1 MTVGPGPYPA
11 TMTTPR
17 ITLNTDLSGR
27 TALVCGASQGIGLAS
42 AVALAELGCRVT
54 LFARD
59 PERLGGAQAALPNVE
74 GTQPDQRHDIAVADF
89 FDPAMVLDEAKGA
102 LERAGGVFD
111 ILVNNTGG
119 PPGGPIAE
127 ATGEAFLKGM
137 TAHLVN
143 NQNLARLVL
152 PGMKE
157 RGYGRIVNIIS
168 TSVKCPIPGLGV
180 SNTVRAAVA
189 AWAKTLA
196 GEVAQEGVTVN
207 SVLPGFTD
215 TARLASLFEGKAAR
229 QGVESKAVK
238 DEAIASIPMGRLGT
252 PEEVAAAVAFY
263 CTPAAGYITG
273 TVLAVDGGR
282 TPAF

>member
-1 MTVGPGPYPA
+1 MTHFD
-11 TMTTPR
+11 
-17 ITLNTDLSGR
+17 TDLHDR

-42 AVALAELGCRVT
+42 AAALASLGCRVT

-59 PERLGGAQAALPNVE
+59 PERLGEAMAALPVVPGIE
-74 GTQPDQRHDIAVADF
+74 HDIAVADF
-89 FDPAMVLDEAKGA
+89 HDPDMVLDEAAGA
-102 LERAGGVFD
+102 LDRAGGFD

-119 PPGGPIAE
+119 PPGGPITE
-127 ATGEAFLKGM
+127 ATGEAFLRAM
-137 TAHLVN
+137 AAHLVN
-143 NQNLARLVL
+143 NQNLANLVL
-152 PGMKE
+152 PGMKSK
-157 RGYGRIVNIIS
+157 GYGRIVNIIS

-196 GEVAQEGVTVN
+196 GEVAKDKVTVN

-215 TARLASLFEGKAAR
+215 TARLSSLFEAKAGK
-229 QGVESKAVK
+229 QGTTPGRVK
-238 DEAIASIPMGRLGT
+238 DEALAGIPMGRLGE
-252 PEEVAAAVAFY
+252 PEEVAAAVVFY
-263 CTPAAGYITG
+263 CTPAASYITG

>member
-1 MTVGPGPYPA
+1 MDTN
-11 TMTTPR
+11 
-17 ITLNTDLSGR
+17 LHGR

-42 AVALAELGCRVT
+42 AVALASLGCRVT

-59 PERLGGAQAALPNVE
+59 PQRLGEAMAALPVVDGVE
-74 GTQPDQRHDIAVADF
+74 HDIAIADF
-89 FDPAMVLDEAKGA
+89 HDPAMVLDEASGA
-102 LERAGGVFD
+102 MDRAGGFD
-111 ILVNNTGG
+111 VLVNNTGG
-119 PPGGPIAE
+119 PPGGPITE
-127 ATGEAFLKGM
+127 ADGEAFLKGM

-143 NQNLARLVL
+143 NQNLANLVL
-152 PGMKE
+152 PGMREK
-157 RGYGRIVNIIS
+157 RFGRIVNVIS

-196 GEVAQEGVTVN
+196 GEVAKDGVTVN

-215 TARLASLFEGKAAR
+215 TARLSSLFDAKASR
-229 QGVESKAVK
+229 QGSDARAVR
-238 DEAIASIPMGRLGT
+238 DEAIASIPMGRLGE

-263 CTPAAGYITG
+263 CTPAASYVTG

>member
-1 MTVGPGPYPA
+1 
-11 TMTTPR
+11 MTTP
-17 ITLNTDLSGR
+17 TTTFDTNLHGR

-42 AVALAELGCRVT
+42 AAALASLGCRVT

-59 PERLGGAQAALPNVE
+59 PERLGEAMAELPVVDGVE
-74 GTQPDQRHDIAVADF
+74 HDVAVADF
-89 FDPAMVLDEAKGA
+89 HDPAMVLDEASGA
-102 LERAGGVFD
+102 MDRASSRGGGGFD

-119 PPGGPIAE
+119 PPGGPITE
-127 ATGEAFLKGM
+127 ASGEAFIKAM

-143 NQNLARLVL
+143 NQNLANLVL
-152 PGMKE
+152 PGMKKN
-157 RGYGRIVNIIS
+157 GYGRIVNIIS
-168 TSVKCPIPGLGV
+168 TSVRCPIPGLGV

-196 GEVAQEGVTVN
+196 GEVAQDKVTVN

-215 TARLASLFEGKAAR
+215 TARLSSLFDAKAAK
-229 QGVESKAVK
+229 QGTDTGAVR
-238 DEAIASIPMGRLGT
+238 DQALASIPMGRLGE

-263 CTPAAGYITG
+263 CTPAASYITG

>member
-1 MTVGPGPYPA
+1 MQ
-11 TMTTPR
+11 
-17 ITLNTDLSGR
+17 IDLSGR
-27 TALVCGASQGIGLAS
+27 TALVCGSSQGIGLAS

-59 PERLGGAQAALPNVE
+59 PQRLGEALAELPRVDGGE
-74 GTQPDQRHDIAVADF
+74 HDVAVADF
-89 FDPAMVLDEAKGA
+89 TQPEMVLDEARGA

-119 PPGGPIAE
+119 PPGGPILQAE
-127 ATGEAFLKGM
+127 SRAFLEGM

-143 NQNLARLVL
+143 NHNLAQLVI
-152 PGMKE
+152 PGMAE

-168 TSVKCPIPGLGV
+168 TSVRCPIPGLGV

-196 GEVAQEGVTVN
+196 GEVAGQGITVN

-215 TARLASLFEGKAAR
+215 TARLASLFEAR
-229 QGVESKAVK
+229 AKREGTDVQAVR
-238 DEAIASIPMGRLGT
+238 EQALASIPMGRLGT

-282 TPAF
+282 TPCL

>member
-1 MTVGPGPYPA
+1 ME
-11 TMTTPR
+11 
-17 ITLNTDLSGR
+17 INLQGR

-42 AVALAELGCRVT
+42 AVALAGLGCRVT

-59 PERLGGAQAALPNVE
+59 PERLGEAMAELAVVPGIE
-74 GTQPDQRHDIAVADF
+74 HDIAIADF
-89 FDPAMVLDEAKGA
+89 HDPAMVLDEAAGA
-102 LERAGGVFD
+102 LDRAGGFD

-119 PPGGPIAE
+119 PPGGPMTE
-127 ATGEAFLKGM
+127 ATGEAFLKAM

-143 NQNLARLVL
+143 NQNLANLVI
-152 PGMKE
+152 PGMKA

-196 GEVAQEGVTVN
+196 GEVARDNITVN

-215 TARLASLFEGKAAR
+215 TARLSSLFEAKAGK
-229 QGVESKAVK
+229 QGTDPKRVK
-238 DEAIASIPMGRLGT
+238 DEALASIPMGRLGE

-263 CTPAAGYITG
+263 CTPAASYITG

>member
-1 MTVGPGPYPA
+1 
-11 TMTTPR
+11 MTTS
-17 ITLNTDLSGR
+17 THFDTNLHGR

-42 AVALAELGCRVT
+42 AAALAGLGCRVT

-59 PERLGGAQAALPNVE
+59 PERLGEAMAELPVVNSIE
-74 GTQPDQRHDIAVADF
+74 HDVAVADF
-89 FDPAMVLDEAKGA
+89 HDPAMVLDEAGGA
-102 LERAGGVFD
+102 LDRAGGFD

-119 PPGGPIAE
+119 PPGGPITE
-127 ATGEAFLKGM
+127 ATGEAFLKAM

-143 NQNLARLVL
+143 NQNLANLVL
-152 PGMKE
+152 PGMKDK
-157 RGYGRIVNIIS
+157 GYGRIVNIIS
-168 TSVKCPIPGLGV
+168 TSVRCPIPGLGV

-196 GEVAQEGVTVN
+196 GEVAGDKITVN

-215 TARLASLFEGKAAR
+215 TARLSGLFDAKAQR
-229 QGVESKAVK
+229 QGTDAKAVRE
-238 DEAIASIPMGRLGT
+238 EALASIPMGRLGE

-263 CTPAAGYITG
+263 CTPAASYITG

-282 TPAF
+282 TPAI

>member
-1 MTVGPGPYPA
+1 
-11 TMTTPR
+11 MTTLD
-17 ITLNTDLSGR
+17 TNLSGR

-42 AVALAELGCRVT
+42 AIALAELGSRVT

-59 PERLGGAQAALPNVE
+59 PQRLGEAMAALPVVPGIE
-74 GTQPDQRHDIAVADF
+74 HDIAVADF
-89 FDPAMVLDEAKGA
+89 QNPEMVLDEAAGA
-102 LERAGGVFD
+102 LDRAGGFD

-119 PPGGPIAE
+119 PPGGPITQ
-127 ATGEAFLKGM
+127 ATGEAFIKAM

-143 NQNLARLVL
+143 NQNLANLVL
-152 PGMKE
+152 PGMKAK
-157 RGYGRIVNIIS
+157 GSGRIVNIIS
-168 TSVKCPIPGLGV
+168 TSVRCPIPGLGV

-196 GEVAQEGVTVN
+196 GEVAKDKVTVN

-215 TARLASLFEGKAAR
+215 TARLSSLFEAKAGKQGTTPR
-229 QGVESKAVK
+229 QVK
-238 DEAIASIPMGRLGT
+238 DEALASIPMGRLGE

-263 CTPAAGYITG
+263 CTPAASYITG

>member
-1 MTVGPGPYPA
+1 M
-11 TMTTPR
+11 
-17 ITLNTDLSGR
+17 NTNLSGR
-27 TALVCGASQGIGLAS
+27 TALVCGSSQGIGLAS
-42 AVALAELGCRVT
+42 AIALTQLGCRVT

-59 PERLGGAQAALPNVE
+59 PDRLAQAKNALAEV
-74 GTQPDQRHDIAVADF
+74 DDAHHDTASADF
-89 FDPAMVLDEAKGA
+89 HQPESVLGAASAAM
-102 LERAGGVFD
+102 ERAGGAFD

-127 ATGEAFLKGM
+127 ADGQAFLKGM
-137 TAHLVN
+137 TSHLVN

-152 PGMKE
+152 PGMKANAF
-157 RGYGRIVNIIS
+157 GRIVNITS

-180 SNTVRAAVA
+180 SNTVRAAVT

-196 GEVAQEGVTVN
+196 GEVAADGITVN

-215 TARLASLFEGKAAR
+215 TARLASLFDAKATR
-229 QGVESKAVK
+229 QGVGADQVR
-238 DEAIASIPMGRLGT
+238 DDAIASIPMGRLGT
-252 PEEVAAAVAFY
+252 AEEVAAAVAFY

>member
-1 MTVGPGPYPA
+1 M
-11 TMTTPR
+11 
-17 ITLNTDLSGR
+17 NTDLSGR
-27 TALVCGASQGIGLAS
+27 TALICGSSQGIGLAS
-42 AVALAELGCRVT
+42 AVALAQLGCRVT

-59 PERLGGAQAALPNVE
+59 PDRLAEAKAVLPVIDD
-74 GTQPDQRHDIAVADF
+74 GQHDTATADF
-89 FDPAMVLDEAKGA
+89 HQPASVLGA
-102 LERAGGVFD
+102 ANSAMERAGGAFD

-127 ATGEAFLKGM
+127 ADGKAFLKGM

-152 PGMKE
+152 PGMRAKAF
-157 RGYGRIVNIIS
+157 GRIVSITS

-180 SNTVRAAVA
+180 SNTVRAAVT

-196 GEVAQEGVTVN
+196 GEVAADGITVN

-215 TARLASLFEGKAAR
+215 TARLASLFDAKAAR
-229 QGVESKAVK
+229 QGVQADSVR
-238 DEAIASIPMGRLGT
+238 DDAIASIPMGRLGT
-252 PEEVAAAVAFY
+252 AEEVAAAVAFY

>member
-1 MTVGPGPYPA
+1 M
-11 TMTTPR
+11 
-17 ITLNTDLSGR
+17 NTDLHNR

-42 AVALAELGCRVT
+42 AVALAGLGCRVT

-59 PERLGGAQAALPNVE
+59 PQRLGEAMAELPIVDNIE
-74 GTQPDQRHDIAVADF
+74 HDIAIADF
-89 FDPAMVLDEAKGA
+89 HDPDMVLDEAAGA
-102 LERAGGVFD
+102 MDRAGGFD

-119 PPGGPIAE
+119 PPGGPITE
-127 ATGEAFLKGM
+127 ATGEAFLKAM

-143 NQNLARLVL
+143 NQNLANLVL
-152 PGMKE
+152 PGMKQK
-157 RGYGRIVNIIS
+157 GFGRIVNIIS

-196 GEVAQEGVTVN
+196 GEVAKDKVTIN

-215 TARLASLFEGKAAR
+215 TARLSSLFEAKADR
-229 QGVESKAVK
+229 QGTDAGKVK
-238 DEAIASIPMGRLGT
+238 DDALAGIPMGRLGE

-263 CTPAAGYITG
+263 CAPAASYITG

-282 TPAF
+282 TPTI

>member
-1 MTVGPGPYPA
+1 MDTN
-11 TMTTPR
+11 
-17 ITLNTDLSGR
+17 LHGR
-27 TALVCGASQGIGLAS
+27 AALVCGASQGIGLAS
-42 AVALAELGCRVT
+42 AVALASLGCRVT

-59 PERLGGAQAALPNVE
+59 PQRLGEAMAALPVVDGVE
-74 GTQPDQRHDIAVADF
+74 HDIAIADF
-89 FDPAMVLDEAKGA
+89 HDPAMVLDQASGA
-102 LERAGGVFD
+102 LDRAGGFD

-119 PPGGPIAE
+119 PPGGPITE
-127 ATGEAFLKGM
+127 AGGEAFIKGM

-143 NQNLARLVL
+143 NQNLANLVL
-152 PGMKE
+152 PSMRQKGF
-157 RGYGRIVNIIS
+157 GRIVNIIS

-196 GEVAQEGVTVN
+196 GEVAKDKVTVN

-215 TARLASLFEGKAAR
+215 TARLSSLFDAKASRLGSDAN
-229 QGVESKAVK
+229 AVK
-238 DEAIASIPMGRLGT
+238 DEAITSIPMGRLGE

-263 CTPAAGYITG
+263 CTPAASYITG